1 MADDATPSSPRSRRR
16 PATEVEARAATRT
29 ILLRL
34 FDVGAVVRRRKPLSS
49 LAGLHGVV
57 GVLACVFARMAVMTL
72 RQNIDA
78 ATVGT
83 L

>member
-16 PATEVEARAATRT
+16 PTEVEARAATRT

-34 FDVGAVVRRRKPLSS
+34 FDVGAVLRRRKPLSS
-49 LAGLHGVV
+49 LAGLHAVV

-78 ATVGT
+78 ATVGS

>member
-1 MADDATPSSPRSRRR
+1 MAAATSTPRRR
-16 PATEVEARAATRT
+16 PTEVEARAATRT

-57 GVLACVFARMAVMTL
+57 GVLGCVFGRMAVMTL

-78 ATVGT
+78 ATVGS